1 MSNFG
6 NFGNLMRQA
15 QKQAQ
20 KLQKQ
25 MEEVQRNLKERVVEG
40 SAGGGMVTA
49 QVNGQ
54 KELVAIKIDKEVV
67 DPDDVE
73 MLEDLVLA
81 AVTQAM
87 KKAQEIHDEEMK
99 KMTGGLPMQGLF
111 GM

>member
-1 MSNFG
+1 MSGIG

-25 MEEVQRNLKERVVEG
+25 MEEAQRNLKERVVEG
-40 SAGGGMVTA
+40 SAGGGMVTV
-49 QVNGQ
+49 QVNGH

-67 DPDDVE
+67 NPSEVD
-73 MLEDLVLA
+73 MLEDLILA
-81 AVTQAM
+81 AIHQAM
-87 KKAQEIHDEEMK
+87 KRAQDIHDDEMRK
-99 KMTGGLPMQGLF
+99 ATGGLQVPGLL